1 MSSGAGLIYAAIAIL
16 WAAVLIPMWLRGHDS
31 AVENRS
37 ADRFGQAMRV
47 LARRSD
53 DEDDIPREDE
63 ADGRAEDV
71 PQTYIDAYGD
81 EVPVSASEMRVER
94 PPRKEARG
102 NSSPN
107 KPRTARV
114 VAAVVRRS
122 VLTVQSRM
130 AARSAKV
137 PSPSKDVR
145 ATQKSRPSLAH
156 RRARTLLVLLGLVVV
171 CLLAALVGVFPAWAP
186 VPFVVLLVAFVV
198 HLRGQAKRMEA
209 LRARRAQETA
219 DEQQE
224 ASPAEAIEEVQE
236 EAVAQPQRRRFTS
249 RAAFV
254 QGPSRAMVVETKG
267 AGDDAVVV
275 DDDDEAWRPNP
286 LPLPTYVT
294 APKAVRPIKVI
305 DLTTPGAWSSGR
317 LIDDDVVADEDALA
331 ADIAANELDA
341 MLEHE
346 AKGHDG
352 DDASRRAVGD

>member
-1 MSSGAGLIYAAIAIL
+1 
-16 WAAVLIPMWLRGHDS
+16 VLIPMWLRGHDS

-53 DEDDIPREDE
+53 DEDEIPREDE
-63 ADGRAEDV
+63 ANGRAEDV
-71 PQTYIDAYGD
+71 PQTYIDAYGA
-81 EVPVSASEMRVER
+81 EVPVSASEQRAER
-94 PPRKEARG
+94 PPRQEPRRK
-102 NSSPN
+102 SSPK

-122 VLTVQSRM
+122 VLTVKSRM

-137 PSPSKDVR
+137 ASPSKAVR
-145 ATQKSRPSLAH
+145 AKQKSRPSLAH
-156 RRARTLLVLLGLVVV
+156 RRARTLLVLLGFVVV

-186 VPFVVLLVAFVV
+186 LPFVVLLVAFVV

-209 LRARRAQETA
+209 LRARRSPGTS
-219 DEQQE
+219 DEQHE
-224 ASPAEAIEEVQE
+224 ASPAEAIEEVLE

-267 AGDDAVVV
+267 ARDDAVTVE
-275 DDDDEAWRPNP
+275 DDGEAWRPNP

-317 LIDDDVVADEDALA
+317 LIDDDAIADEDALA
-331 ADIAANELDA
+331 ADIAENELDA

-346 AKGHDG
+346 AKGRDG